1 MQTNGT
7 NRPPKIFISYRHVDT
22 SGYVNHLHET
32 LAARF
37 GDAQVFR
44 DIHDLKPGVD
54 FADVIRTEVESCDVV
69 LVVIGKSWTALI
81 KQKQAEGQEDFVR
94 YEVAAALK
102 LRPKL
107 LVVPVLVQ
115 GASFPAKQELP
126 EDLQQLVK
134 LNASILSDRWWPQ
147 DVGQLVNDLNRS
159 LGIEGPTEARENGLQ
174 LQAHKPRRSNSENS
188 IVGGSL
194 AGLITGT
201 VVGILYTVTEGLPW
215 WRFPLVSFYGLL
227 AGALVSWSINAGVE
241 RVSRL
246 MGNARIAK
254 LIGGVVG
261 GSVGGFVAGLIGGFG
276 FAWLPGNVVNPGWV
290 VAAVAISSIFI
301 TCGILL
307 PDLRHDWRGRLPVLI
322 PIAAIAVGFAFLVGW
337 LLFEKINVLDSLS
350 TRSPTSLGVIILGL
364 LCGAMAGAQ
373 VGMALLFYESR
384 PRHPAETS

>member
-1 MQTNGT
+1 MES
-7 NRPPKIFISYRHVDT
+7 NRRPKIFISYRHADA

-32 LAARF
+32 LAARY
-37 GDAQVFR
+37 DEAQVFR

-54 FADVIRTEVESCDVV
+54 FVDVIKTEVESCDVV
-69 LVVIGKSWTALI
+69 LVVIGKSWTSLI

-115 GASFPAKQELP
+115 GASFPSKQELP
-126 EDLQQLVK
+126 DDLQELVK

-147 DVGQLVNDLNRS
+147 DVGQLLDDLNRS
-159 LGIEGPTEARENGLQ
+159 LGIEGRTEGRENGRQ
-174 LQAHKPRRSNSENS
+174 LQSHIPRRSNSENS

-215 WRFPLVSFYGLL
+215 WRSLLVSFYGLL

-261 GSVGGFVAGLIGGFG
+261 GSIGGLVAGLIGGFG
-276 FAWLPGNVVNPGWV
+276 FAWLPGNVVNPGWI

-301 TCGILL
+301 TGGILL
-307 PDLRHDWRGRLPVLI
+307 PDLKHDWRGRLPVLI
-322 PIAAIAVGFAFLVGW
+322 PIAGIAVGLAFLVGW
-337 LLFEKINVLDSLS
+337 LLFEKIKVLDSLS

-384 PRHPAETS
+384 SLHPPEAS